1 MIRKKIFITLLFIL
15 VLASG
20 CNYKNNGDSMEP
32 KNKVESKK
40 VDPIEESIKKM
51 TLEEKIGQLVFVGID
66 DTVISEKSKELIN
79 KYKVGGI
86 ILFKRNIVNS
96 EQTIKLINSLK
107 SENFKNPVPLFLG
120 IDQEGGRVSRISEEF
135 IVTPTGKEIGST
147 NDKDFAFRIGGILGK
162 QVSYLGL
169 NLDFAPVLDIYS
181 NAKNTVIGDRAF
193 GKDENVVSNISTEV
207 IKGINSQNIIPVV
220 KHFPGH
226 GDTVIDSHVGLPKV
240 EHDYERLNNF
250 ELVPFKR
257 AIENNIDMLMVG
269 HILLTK
275 IDSENPATMSK
286 TIISDILREDLRF
299 KGVVITDDMVM
310 GAIIDNYSIEDA
322 SIKSIQAGSDIV
334 LIGHGYETVVK
345 VVDNLRKAVH
355 EGNISEERVNESV
368 YRILKVKDKYNL
380 NNSNT
385 LSDINRIK
393 DINNELNSTLKEV
406 R

>member
-1 MIRKKIFITLLFIL
+1 MIRRKIFITLLFIL

-51 TLEEKIGQLVFVGID
+51 TLEEKIGQLIFVGID

-86 ILFKRNIVNS
+86 ILFKRNIVDS
-96 EQTIKLINSLK
+96 EQTIKLMNSLK
-107 SENFKNPVPLFLG
+107 NENSKNPVPLFLG
-120 IDQEGGRVSRISEEF
+120 IDQEGGKVSRIPEEF
-135 IVTPTGKEIGST
+135 IVTPTGREIGST
-147 NDKDFAFRIGGILGK
+147 NDKDFAFKIGSILGK

-226 GDTVIDSHVGLPKV
+226 GDTVVDSHVGLPKID
-240 EHDYERLNNF
+240 HDYERLNNF

-275 IDSENPATMSK
+275 VDSENPATMSK
-286 TIISDILREDLRF
+286 TIISDILRGDLGF

-310 GAIIDNYSIEDA
+310 GAIVENYSIEDA
-322 SIKSIQAGSDIV
+322 SIKSIQSGSDIV

-355 EGNISEERVNESV
+355 DGNISEERVNESV

-380 NNSNT
+380 NNNNT
-385 LSDINRIK
+385 LSDVNRIK
-393 DINNELNSTLKEV
+393 DINNELNNTLKEV